1 VSEQIKKRAPGRPS
15 KQEELDRRNQILD
28 RAVELFANHGFER
41 VLIKD
46 IAKACGVATSL
57 IHHHFGKKDDLRG
70 ACRDYV
76 IGEIRSTLNQL
87 ETTFPD
93 DQPGDPFDQI
103 GNVLREGL
111 GEQTHLI
118 RFLALTFIEGH
129 PASKALFKEY
139 FELFHRITKRYVA
152 AGTIRD
158 DLDPI
163 WITTHTI
170 YNQLG
175 TAFLYEQL
183 QGVLDEDPYD
193 AEVSRQRTT
202 AFTSIARNGMIKTS

>member
-1 VSEQIKKRAPGRPS
+1 VSEQINKRAPGRPP
-15 KQEELDRRNQILD
+15 KQKDLDRRNQILD
-28 RAVELFANHGFER
+28 RAVELFANEGFER

-46 IAKACGVATSL
+46 IAQACGVATSL

-76 IGEIRSTLNQL
+76 IGQIRSTLNQL
-87 ETTFPD
+87 ETALPEEQTS
-93 DQPGDPFDQI
+93 DPFDQI

-111 GEQTHLI
+111 GDQTHLI

-152 AGTIRD
+152 GGTIRD
-158 DLDPI
+158 DLDPV

-183 QGVLDEDPYD
+183 QGVLNEDPYS
-193 AEVSRQRTT
+193 AEMSRQRTS
-202 AFTSIARNGMIKTS
+202 AFTAIARNGMMKNS

>member
-1 VSEQIKKRAPGRPS
+1 MSEQIKKRAPGRPS
-15 KQEELDRRNQILD
+15 KQEELDRRKQILD
-28 RAVELFANHGFER
+28 RAVELFANHGFEKVR
-41 VLIKD
+41 IKD
-46 IAKACGVATSL
+46 IANACGVAPSL
-57 IHHHFGKKDDLRG
+57 VHHHFGKKDDLRA

-76 IGEIRSTLNQL
+76 IDQIRGTLSQL
-87 ETTFPD
+87 ERAVPNELS
-93 DQPGDPFDQI
+93 GDAFDQI

-111 GEQTHLI
+111 GDQTHLI

-139 FELFHRITKRYVA
+139 FELFHRITKRYAA
-152 AGTIRD
+152 AGTLRD

-175 TAFLYEQL
+175 TAFLYDQL
-183 QGVLDEDPYD
+183 KDVLNEDPYS
-193 AEVSRQRTT
+193 AEISRQRTA
-202 AFTSIARNGMIKTS
+202 AFTSIARDGMRKGR